1 MYDLRM
7 IAILLAA
14 ALASSPAPA
23 SAPASVDANEIP
35 NYHLVRP
42 GLATAGQP
50 SDDALGKLKAL
61 GFKTVINLRRPG
73 EHNAGAEEAAVRAQG
88 LRYVA
93 IPVDSAT
100 FGPAEVSA
108 VRAVLDDESAAPV
121 LLHCTTANRAAA
133 VWGLTEIQRGRAA
146 SEVEAEAAR
155 AGLSHASTVK
165 GFHRVAEEI
174 AASRKP

>member
-1 MYDLRM
+1 M
-7 IAILLAA
+7 IQSTPAPLAA
-14 ALASSPAPA
+14 PPT
-23 SAPASVDANEIP
+23 VDAKDIP

-73 EHNAGAEEAAVRAQG
+73 EQKAGVEEEAVRAQG
-88 LRYVA
+88 LRYVSV
-93 IPVDSAT
+93 PVDSAT

-133 VWGLTEIQRGRAA
+133 VWGLTEIQRGRAV

-155 AGLSHASTVK
+155 AGLSHAATVK
-165 GFHRVAEEI
+165 GFHRVAAEM
-174 AASRKP
+174 AASPKP

>member
-1 MYDLRM
+1 M
-7 IAILLAA
+7 IIALLAA
-14 ALASSPAPA
+14 ALASSPAPTA
-23 SAPASVDANEIP
+23 APVNVDANDIP

-50 SDDALGKLKAL
+50 SDDALGKLKGL
-61 GFKTVINLRRPG
+61 GFKTVINLRTPG
-73 EHNAGAEEAAVRAQG
+73 EQKAGAEEEAVRAQG
-88 LRYVA
+88 LRYVS
-93 IPVDSAT
+93 IPVNSAT

-133 VWGLTEIQRGRAA
+133 VWGLTEVQRGRAL
-146 SEVEAEAAR
+146 SEVEVEAAS
-155 AGLSHASTVK
+155 AGLSHAATLK

>member
-1 MYDLRM
+1 M

-14 ALASSPAPA
+14 ALASSPAPT
-23 SAPASVDANEIP
+23 SAQATVDAKDIP

-50 SDDALGKLKAL
+50 SEDGLARLKAL
-61 GFKTVINLRRPG
+61 GFKTVINLRTPG
-73 EHNAGAEEAAVRAQG
+73 EQPAGVEEEALRAQG
-88 LRYVA
+88 LRYVSV
-93 IPVDSAT
+93 PVNSAT
-100 FGPAEVSA
+100 FGASEVSA
-108 VRAVLDDESAAPV
+108 VRAILDDASAAPV

-146 SEVEAEAAR
+146 SEVEAEAAKI
-155 AGLSHASTVK
+155 GLSHAATLK

-174 AASRKP
+174 AASPKP

>member
-1 MYDLRM
+1 M
-7 IAILLAA
+7 IIALLAA
-14 ALASSPAPA
+14 ALASSPTAAPA
-23 SAPASVDANEIP
+23 TVDANDIP

-50 SDDALGKLKAL
+50 SDDALGKLKGL
-61 GFKTVINLRRPG
+61 GFKTVINLRTPG
-73 EHNAGAEEAAVRAQG
+73 EQKAGAEEEAVRAQG
-88 LRYVA
+88 LRYVS
-93 IPVDSAT
+93 IPVNSAT

-133 VWGLTEIQRGRAA
+133 VWGLTEVQRGRAL
-146 SEVEAEAAR
+146 SEVEVEAAS
-155 AGLSHASTVK
+155 AGLSHAATLK

>member
-1 MYDLRM
+1 M
-7 IAILLAA
+7 IVVLLAA
-14 ALASSPAPA
+14 VLASSPAPSA
-23 SAPASVDANEIP
+23 APANVDAKEIP
-35 NYHLVRP
+35 TYHLVRP

-61 GFKTVINLRRPG
+61 GFKTVVNLRTPG
-73 EHNAGAEEAAVRAQG
+73 EHNAAAEEEAVRAQG
-88 LRYVA
+88 LRYVSV
-93 IPVDSAT
+93 PVNSAT

-133 VWGLTEIQRGRAA
+133 VWGLTEIQRGRAV

-155 AGLSHASTVK
+155 AGLAHATTVK

-174 AASRKP
+174 AASPKP

>member
-1 MYDLRM
+1 M
-7 IAILLAA
+7 IVALLAA
-14 ALASSPAPA
+14 ALASSPAPTA
-23 SAPASVDANEIP
+23 APAAVDAKDIP

-50 SDDALGKLKAL
+50 SDDALGKLKGL
-61 GFKTVINLRRPG
+61 GFKTVINLRTPG
-73 EHNAGAEEAAVRAQG
+73 EQKAGAEEEAVRAQG
-88 LRYVA
+88 LRYVS
-93 IPVDSAT
+93 IPVNSAT

-133 VWGLTEIQRGRAA
+133 VWGLTEVQRGRAL
-146 SEVEAEAAR
+146 SEVEVEAAS
-155 AGLSHASTVK
+155 AGLSHAATLK

>member
-1 MYDLRM
+1 M
-7 IAILLAA
+7 IIALLAA
-14 ALASSPAPA
+14 ALASSPAPTA
-23 SAPASVDANEIP
+23 APATVDANDIP

-50 SDDALGKLKAL
+50 SDDALGKLKGL
-61 GFKTVINLRRPG
+61 GFKTVINLRTPG
-73 EHNAGAEEAAVRAQG
+73 EQKAGAEEEAVRAQG
-88 LRYVA
+88 LRYVS
-93 IPVDSAT
+93 IPVNSAT

-133 VWGLTEIQRGRAA
+133 VWGLTEVQRGRAL
-146 SEVEAEAAR
+146 SGVEVEAAS
-155 AGLSHASTVK
+155 AGLSHAATLK

>member
-1 MYDLRM
+1 M
-7 IAILLAA
+7 IVALLAA
-14 ALASSPAPA
+14 ALASSPAPTV
-23 SAPASVDANEIP
+23 APATVDTKDIP

-50 SDDALGKLKAL
+50 SEDALGKLKAL
-61 GFKTVINLRRPG
+61 GFKTVINLRTPG
-73 EHNAGAEEAAVRAQG
+73 EQPAGVEETAVRAQG
-88 LRYVA
+88 LRYVSV
-93 IPVDSAT
+93 PVDSTT

-146 SEVEAEAAR
+146 SEVEAEAAKV
-155 AGLSHASTVK
+155 GLSHPTTVK
-165 GFHRVAEEI
+165 GFHRVAAEM
-174 AASRKP
+174 AASPKP

>member
-1 MYDLRM
+1 M
-7 IAILLAA
+7 IVALLAV
-14 ALASSPAPA
+14 ALASSPAPTA
-23 SAPASVDANEIP
+23 APATVDAKDIP

-50 SDDALGKLKAL
+50 SEDALGKLKAL
-61 GFKTVINLRRPG
+61 GFKTVINLRTPG
-73 EHNAGAEEAAVRAQG
+73 EQSAGVEEGAVRAQG
-88 LRYVA
+88 LRYVS

-108 VRAVLDDESAAPV
+108 VQAVLDDESAAPV

-133 VWGLTEIQRGRAA
+133 LWGLTEIQRGRAA
-146 SEVEAEAAR
+146 SEVEAEAAKV
-155 AGLSHASTVK
+155 GLSHPTTVK

-174 AASRKP
+174 AASPKP

>member
-1 MYDLRM
+1 M

-14 ALASSPAPA
+14 ALASSPAPT
-23 SAPASVDANEIP
+23 SAPATVDAKDIP

-50 SDDALGKLKAL
+50 SDEALGKLKGL
-61 GFKTVINLRRPG
+61 GFKTVINLRTPG
-73 EHNAGAEEAAVRAQG
+73 EQPAGAEEEAVRAQG
-88 LRYVA
+88 LRYVS
-93 IPVDSAT
+93 IPVNSAT

-133 VWGLTEIQRGRAA
+133 VWGLTEIQRGRAL
-146 SEVEAEAAR
+146 SEVEAEAAK
-155 AGLSHASTVK
+155 AGLSHPTTVK
-165 GFHRVAEEI
+165 GFHRVAEEM
-174 AASRKP
+174 AASPKP

>member
-1 MYDLRM
+1 M
-7 IAILLAA
+7 IVALLAA
-14 ALASSPAPA
+14 ALASSPAPTV
-23 SAPASVDANEIP
+23 APATVDAKDIP

-61 GFKTVINLRRPG
+61 GFKTVINLRTPG
-73 EHNAGAEEAAVRAQG
+73 EQSAGAEEEAVRAQG
-88 LRYVA
+88 LRYVSV
-93 IPVDSAT
+93 PVNSAT

-133 VWGLTEIQRGRAA
+133 VWGLTEIQRGRAL
-146 SEVEAEAAR
+146 SEVEAEAAK
-155 AGLSHASTVK
+155 AGLEHPKTVK
-165 GFHRVAEEI
+165 GFHRVAAEM
-174 AASRKP
+174 AASPKP

>member
-1 MYDLRM
+1 M
-7 IAILLAA
+7 IVALLAA
-14 ALASSPAPA
+14 ALASSPAPTV
-23 SAPASVDANEIP
+23 APATVDTKDIP

-50 SDDALGKLKAL
+50 SEDALGKLKAL
-61 GFKTVINLRRPG
+61 GFKTVINLRTPG
-73 EHNAGAEEAAVRAQG
+73 EQPAGAEEEAVRAQG
-88 LRYVA
+88 LRYVSV
-93 IPVDSAT
+93 PVDSAT

-146 SEVEAEAAR
+146 SEVEAEAAKV
-155 AGLSHASTVK
+155 GLSHPTTVK
-165 GFHRVAEEI
+165 GFHRVAAEM
-174 AASRKP
+174 AASPKP

>member
-1 MYDLRM
+1 M
-7 IAILLAA
+7 IVALLAA
-14 ALASSPAPA
+14 VLASSPAPTA
-23 SAPASVDANEIP
+23 APASVDEKDIP

-61 GFKTVINLRRPG
+61 GFKTVVNLRTPG
-73 EHNAGAEEAAVRAQG
+73 EQSAGAEEQAVRAQG
-88 LRYVA
+88 LRYVSV
-93 IPVDSAT
+93 PVNSAT

-108 VRAVLDDESAAPV
+108 VRAILDDESAAPV

-133 VWGLTEIQRGRAA
+133 VWGLTEIQRGRVL
-146 SEVEAEAAR
+146 SEVEAEAAK
-155 AGLSHASTVK
+155 AGLSHAATVK
-165 GFHRVAEEI
+165 GFHRVAEEM